1 MKTPAQL
8 VPKIIAILLLVSCT
22 STYSKPEEQVNET
35 ETQKIMLALLLD
47 TSNSM
52 DGLIDQAKS
61 QLWTIV
67 NELATARCADGK
79 QPEVKIA
86 LFEYGNDRL
95 PASEGYIRMV
105 VNLTDDLDEI
115 SKNLFQLTTNGGDE
129 YCGQVV
135 KKSIDKLEWSQSKAD
150 LKMIFIAGNEPFTQG
165 RISYKSACSL
175 ARDQDIV
182 VNTIFCGDHNEGIS
196 TSWKSG
202 ADLTGGSYMS
212 IEQNLKTVYIK
223 TPYDTEIDRLND
235 ELNKTYLYY
244 GAQGKEKKDMQAAE
258 DMNAESYGQANK
270 VKRVISKSSHIY
282 KNKTWDLV
290 DAAEDN
296 TDIVLEVEEESLP
309 SEMQGMSNEEKLL
322 YVEKQAK
329 QRNEIKS
336 EIQTLNAKRKLY
348 IAEND
353 TSEQSA
359 GGMLDKVMIQSI
371 KEVAKTKQLN
381 FQ

>member
-1 MKTPAQL
+1 
-8 VPKIIAILLLVSCT
+8 
-22 STYSKPEEQVNET
+22 
-35 ETQKIMLALLLD
+35 
-47 TSNSM
+47 
-52 DGLIDQAKS
+52 
-61 QLWTIV
+61 
-67 NELATARCADGK
+67 
-79 QPEVKIA
+79 
-86 LFEYGNDRL
+86 
-95 PASEGYIRMV
+95 
-105 VNLTDDLDEI
+105 
-115 SKNLFQLTTNGGDE
+115 
-129 YCGQVV
+129 
-135 KKSIDKLEWSQSKAD
+135 
-150 LKMIFIAGNEPFTQG
+150 
-165 RISYKSACSL
+165 
-175 ARDQDIV
+175 
-182 VNTIFCGDHNEGIS
+182 CGDHNEGIS

-353 TSEQSA
+353 TSQQSA